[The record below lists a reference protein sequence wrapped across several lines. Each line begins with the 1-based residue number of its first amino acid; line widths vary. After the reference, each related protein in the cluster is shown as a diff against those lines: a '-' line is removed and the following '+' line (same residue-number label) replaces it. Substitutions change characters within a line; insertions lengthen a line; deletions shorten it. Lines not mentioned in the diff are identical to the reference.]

1 MFSTSQFHSK
11 SFVPSEL
18 LRLPPFQPHSTQVL
32 IGAFGSGQQPP
43 IANLDSSTGSAG
55 RP

>member
-1 MFSTSQFHSK
+1 M
-11 SFVPSEL
+11 PSEL
-18 LRLPPFQPHSTQVL
+18 LKLHPFQPHSTQVQ

-43 IANLDSSTGSAG
+43 IAYLDSSTGSAG